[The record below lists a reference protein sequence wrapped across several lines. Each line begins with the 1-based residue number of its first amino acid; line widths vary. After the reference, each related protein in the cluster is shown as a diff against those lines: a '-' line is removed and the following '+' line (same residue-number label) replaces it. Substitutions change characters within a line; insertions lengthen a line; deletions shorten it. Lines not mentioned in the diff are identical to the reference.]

1 VRTDAVQ
8 NLLSAF
14 DSLTAEEQREA
25 VSEILRRTSE
35 LELPPLDDDTID
47 RIAEESFLELDSR
60 EAADA
65 EG

>member
-8 NLLSAF
+8 SLLSAF
-14 DSLTAEEQREA
+14 DHLTAEEQREA
-25 VSEILRRTSE
+25 ASEILRRTSD
-35 LELPPLDDDTID
+35 LELPPLDDDTIN